1 MSDSNVIPESPG
13 IQVGSARLEVLDIP
27 ASRQN
32 LPELLLLHEGVGSVS
47 MWRDFPR
54 EVAKATG
61 CRTIAYSR
69 EGFGKSSPRRRPVTP
84 HFMHEEA
91 HEVIPE
97 LRHALGI
104 ANPVLVGH
112 STGASMA
119 LIHAGADRWN
129 VAAVVAMAPLS
140 FVEESNIASI
150 RQARTMYEATKW
162 REKLGRH
169 HDDVDAAFYAWNDI
183 WLDPA
188 FRAWTIAEDLGRI
201 RCPILA
207 ILGSSD
213 QYSTPTQVHLIRD
226 LAVHAASFEFL
237 ELGDCGHA
245 PHKDRPDE
253 VLAAISDLVERV
265 SAA

>member
-1 MSDSNVIPESPG
+1 MR
-13 IQVGSARLEVLDIP
+13 VGDADLEVVDLP
-27 ASRQN
+27 ASKPN

-47 MWRDFPR
+47 MWRDFPQ

-61 CRTIAYSR
+61 CRTVAYSR
-69 EGFGKSSPRRRPVTP
+69 EGFGKSSPRKRAVTP
-84 HFMHEEA
+84 RFMHEEA

-97 LRHALGI
+97 LRRALGI
-104 ANPVLVGH
+104 ANPVLIGH

-140 FVEESNIASI
+140 FVEASNIASI
-150 RQARTMYEATKW
+150 RQARTMYETTKW

-169 HDDVDAAFYAWNDI
+169 HDDVDSAFYAWNDI

-188 FRAWTIAEDLGRI
+188 FASWSIAEDLASI

-207 ILGSSD
+207 ILGSGD

-245 PHKDRPDE
+245 PHKDRPAE
-253 VLAAISDLVERV
+253 VLAAISKLVERV
-265 SAA
+265 TPA

>member
-1 MSDSNVIPESPG
+1 MKIGEAD
-13 IQVGSARLEVLDIP
+13 LEIVDL
-27 ASRQN
+27 AATKSG

-47 MWRDFPR
+47 MWRDFPQ
-54 EVAKATG
+54 EVARATG
-61 CRTIAYSR
+61 CRTVVYSR
-69 EGFGKSSPRRRPVTP
+69 EGFGKSSRRTRPVTP
-84 HFMHEEA
+84 RFMHEEA

-129 VAAVVAMAPLS
+129 VAAVVAMAPLT
-140 FVEESNIASI
+140 FVEASNIASI
-150 RQARTMYEATKW
+150 RQARTMYETTRW

-169 HDDVDAAFYAWNDI
+169 HDDVDRAFYAWNDI

-188 FRAWTIAEDLGRI
+188 FAAWTIAEDLARI

-207 ILGSSD
+207 ILGSGD

-245 PHKDRPDE
+245 PHKDRPAE
-253 VLAAISDLVERV
+253 VLAAISKLVERV
-265 SAA
+265 TPA